1 MTTFGSV
8 AICASLHFLKLSLH
22 FPCHTSQQERTK
34 PFALSHADV
43 ARGRRRRVISAVEP
57 DEAASN
63 FQQRDNT
70 DPTKR
75 PSL

>member
-1 MTTFGSV
+1 MTAFGSV

-22 FPCHTSQQERTK
+22 FPFTHLSKSAPSLSR
-34 PFALSHADV
+34 LSHADV
-43 ARGRRRRVISAVEP
+43 ARSRRRRVISAVEP
-57 DEAASN
+57 ASN